1 MRRKKILVVDDN
13 TVNLATI
20 ERDLKEQY
28 EVVPM
33 ISGQRAIKYLYTENV
48 DLILLDVE
56 MPMKDGIQTLQEI
69 RTLENGVTLPV
80 IFLTANKDRRT
91 VIEGSKL
98 GIMDYITKPFESDDL
113 INRIERVF
121 KRLGMIP
128 IDDKELLQNLQ
139 KVEDNIAQNLIPQ
152 AIALS
157 EEVSGYQIDEE
168 IAGRMKNI
176 KMKLSQGDMGSAQ
189 NTIRRVI
196 GVVESRMGIQH
207 SELRNM
213 GNRELYEKLRDVER
227 NVENFMTKEAVR
239 TCKGILEY
247 NLEKGIR
254 DDVQAVMDCLLAYDD
269 DTALSLLR
277 KLFEEVH

>member
-1 MRRKKILVVDDN
+1 MKRKKILVVDDN

-20 ERDLKEQY
+20 ERELKEQY
-28 EVVPM
+28 DVVPM

-56 MPMKDGIQTLQEI
+56 MPMKDGIETLQEI

-80 IFLTANKDRRT
+80 IFLTANKDRGT

-98 GIMDYITKPFESDDL
+98 GIMDYITKPFETDDL
-113 INRIERVF
+113 VNRIERVF
-121 KRLGMIP
+121 KRLGMVP
-128 IDDKELLQNLQ
+128 IGDKELLQNLQ
-139 KVEDNIAQNLIPQ
+139 KVEDNITNGMIPQ

-157 EEVSGYQIDEE
+157 EEVAGYQIDEE

-176 KMKLSQGDMGSAQ
+176 KNKLSQGELDSAK

-207 SELRNM
+207 NELRNI
-213 GNRELYEKLRDVER
+213 GDRELYDKLRDIER
-227 NVENFMTKEAVR
+227 NIENFMTKEAVR
-239 TCKGILEY
+239 TCKGILDY
-247 NLEKGIR
+247 SLEAGVKE
-254 DDVQAVMDCLLAYDD
+254 DVQTIMDCLMAYDD
-269 DTALSLLR
+269 DKALSLLR
-277 KLFEEVH
+277 NLFQKLR

>member
-1 MRRKKILVVDDN
+1 MKRKKILVVDDN

-20 ERDLKEQY
+20 ERELKEQY
-28 EVVPM
+28 DVVPM

-56 MPMKDGIQTLQEI
+56 MPMKDGIETLQEI

-80 IFLTANKDRRT
+80 IFLTANKDRGT

-98 GIMDYITKPFESDDL
+98 GIMDCITKPFETDDL
-113 INRIERVF
+113 VNRIERVF
-121 KRLGMIP
+121 KRLGMVP
-128 IDDKELLQNLQ
+128 IGDKELLQNLQ
-139 KVEDNIAQNLIPQ
+139 KVEDNITNGMIPQ

-157 EEVSGYQIDEE
+157 EEVAGYQIDEE

-176 KMKLSQGDMGSAQ
+176 KNKLSQGELDSAK

-207 SELRNM
+207 NELRNI
-213 GNRELYEKLRDVER
+213 GDRELYDKLRDIER
-227 NVENFMTKEAVR
+227 NIENFMTKEAVR
-239 TCKGILEY
+239 TCKGILDY
-247 NLEKGIR
+247 SLEAGVKE
-254 DDVQAVMDCLLAYDD
+254 DVQTIMDCLMAYDD

-277 KLFEEVH
+277 NLFQKLR

>member
-1 MRRKKILVVDDN
+1 MKQKKILVVDDN

-20 ERDLKEQY
+20 ERELKDQY

-56 MPMKDGIQTLQEI
+56 MPMKDGIETLQEI
-69 RTLENGVTLPV
+69 RTLGNGVTLPV
-80 IFLTANKDRRT
+80 IFLTANKDRST

-98 GIMDYITKPFESDDL
+98 GIMDYITKPFDRDDL
-113 INRIERVF
+113 ISRIERVF
-121 KRLGMIP
+121 KRLGMVP
-128 IDDKELLQNLQ
+128 IEDKELLQNLQ
-139 KVEDNIAQNLIPQ
+139 KVEDNIVHNQIPQ

-157 EEVSGYQIDEE
+157 EEISGYQIDEE

-176 KMKLSQGDMGSAQ
+176 KMKLSQGDMEIAH

-227 NVENFMTKEAVR
+227 NVENFMTKEALR

-247 NLEKGIR
+247 NLEKRIR
-254 DDVQAVMDCLLAYDD
+254 DDVQAIMDCLMSYDD

-277 KLFEEVH
+277 KLFEELH

>member
-1 MRRKKILVVDDN
+1 M
-13 TVNLATI
+13 
-20 ERDLKEQY
+20 
-28 EVVPM
+28 
-33 ISGQRAIKYLYTENV
+33 
-48 DLILLDVE
+48 
-56 MPMKDGIQTLQEI
+56 
-69 RTLENGVTLPV
+69 
-80 IFLTANKDRRT
+80 
-91 VIEGSKL
+91 
-98 GIMDYITKPFESDDL
+98 
-113 INRIERVF
+113 
-121 KRLGMIP
+121 
-128 IDDKELLQNLQ
+128 Q

-176 KMKLSQGDMGSAQ
+176 KMKLSQGDMESAR

>member
-1 MRRKKILVVDDN
+1 MKRRKILVVDDN

-69 RTLENGVTLPV
+69 RTLDNGVTLPV

-91 VIEGSKL
+91 VIEGSRL
-98 GIMDYITKPFESDDL
+98 GIMDYITKPFDTDDL
-113 INRIERVF
+113 MNRIERVF
-121 KRLGMIP
+121 KRLGMVP

-139 KVEDNIAQNLIPQ
+139 KVEAEIEQDMIPQ

-176 KMKLSQGDMGSAQ
+176 KLKLSQGDRESAQ

-196 GVVESRMGIQH
+196 SVVESRMGIQH
-207 SELRNM
+207 NELRSM

-227 NVENFMTKEAVR
+227 NIENFMTKEAVR
-239 TCKGILEY
+239 TCKAVLEF

-254 DDVQAVMDCLLAYDD
+254 DDVQAVMDCLMSYDD

-277 KLFEEVH
+277 KLFQELR

>member
-1 MRRKKILVVDDN
+1 MRKKILVVDDN

-20 ERDLKEQY
+20 ERELKDLY

-48 DLILLDVE
+48 DLVLLDVE
-56 MPMKDGIQTLQEI
+56 MPMKDGIQTLHEI
-69 RTLENGVTLPV
+69 RTLDNGVTLPV
-80 IFLTANKDRRT
+80 IFLTAK
-91 VIEGSKL
+91 
-98 GIMDYITKPFESDDL
+98 KPFESDDL

-128 IDDKELLQNLQ
+128 IEDKELLQNLQ
-139 KVEDNIAQNLIPQ
+139 KVEANINQDQISQ

-157 EEVSGYQIDEE
+157 EEISGYQIDEE

-176 KMKLSQGDMGSAQ
+176 KMKLSQGDTELAI

-207 SELRNM
+207 NELRNM
-213 GNRELYEKLRDVER
+213 GNRELYESLRDVER
-227 NVENFMTKEAVR
+227 NIENFMTKEAVR
-239 TCKGILEY
+239 TCKTVLEY
-247 NLEKGIR
+247 NMEKKIR
-254 DDVQAVMDCLLAYDD
+254 DNVQAILDCLMAYDD

-277 KLFEEVH
+277 KLFQELR